1 MTYSQ
6 EELDQLL
13 DNFRNETSTASQ
25 LIRLAQILSEVITN
39 NTEDDDNKAIR
50 VAAAIILRVIQL
62 ETGTI
67 YNDRN

>member
-13 DNFRNETSTASQ
+13 DNFSNETSTTSQ

>member
-13 DNFRNETSTASQ
+13 DNFSNETSTASQ

-62 ETGTI
+62 ETG
-67 YNDRN
+67 NDI

>member
-13 DNFRNETSTASQ
+13 DNFSNETSTASQ

-67 YNDRN
+67 